1 MADRKQFQ
9 NVTAPDPELMRLL
22 AASRNTP
29 VTEEEL
35 REQRISFAFG
45 NAPDSKLITKDSV
58 RLASKNIRLLP
69 WFSILCPFEKKT
81 IPSFMQKSKS
91 KISCGSTT
99 YCLTALK
106 LA

>member
-22 AASRNTP
+22 SESRNIP

-45 NAPDSKLITKDSV
+45 NAPDSELITKDSV
-58 RLASKNIRLLP
+58 RLASKSIRLLP
-69 WFSILCPFEKKT
+69 
-81 IPSFMQKSKS
+81 
-91 KISCGSTT
+91 
-99 YCLTALK
+99 
-106 LA
+106 

>member
-29 VTEEEL
+29 VTEDEL

-45 NAPDSKLITKDSV
+45 NAPDSELITKDSV

-69 WFSILCPFEKKT
+69 
-81 IPSFMQKSKS
+81 
-91 KISCGSTT
+91 
-99 YCLTALK
+99 
-106 LA
+106 